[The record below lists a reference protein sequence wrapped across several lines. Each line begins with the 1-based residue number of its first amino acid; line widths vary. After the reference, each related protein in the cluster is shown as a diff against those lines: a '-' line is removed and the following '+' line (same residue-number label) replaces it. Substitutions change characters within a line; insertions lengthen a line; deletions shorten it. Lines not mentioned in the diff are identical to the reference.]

1 MKKRKKKKKKKKK
14 KNSNSGSSRGFL
26 LRRGNVGLARVLVAV
41 YDAGPHGI
49 ATYKLLHQLG
59 STNHA
64 KAFIKRAEKEGLIER
79 RKGEP
84 PAPGKF
90 RLIHNIITAKG
101 KQLLRSQL
109 L

>member
-1 MKKRKKKKKKKKK
+1 MKKRQQR
-14 KNSNSGSSRGFL
+14 GSQKIRNPGSRFL
-26 LRRGNVGLARVLVAV
+26 FQRGNIGLARLLIAV
-41 YDAGPHGI
+41 YDAGDEGI

-90 RLIHNIITAKG
+90 RPIHNIITAKG
-101 KQLLRSQL
+101 KQLLLINQVQL
-109 L
+109 AL